1 MEMKQILYIMCGV
14 GFSGKSTLAKRI
26 AEHTGAILV
35 SQDTLFFEKEKE
47 LNLDQDSDEQ
57 WRMLLDMCLER
68 IRENLSAGKS
78 VVFDNTN
85 TKFEH
90 RDELRKLAKS
100 VGAETKVIFL
110 DTPIEIQK
118 ERQMKN
124 LKTRDRHDVKQK
136 YLDQAVSELEVP
148 SEEENTVVFKPN
160 TDVNEFLK
168 NL

>member
-1 MEMKQILYIMCGV
+1 MKQILYIMCGV